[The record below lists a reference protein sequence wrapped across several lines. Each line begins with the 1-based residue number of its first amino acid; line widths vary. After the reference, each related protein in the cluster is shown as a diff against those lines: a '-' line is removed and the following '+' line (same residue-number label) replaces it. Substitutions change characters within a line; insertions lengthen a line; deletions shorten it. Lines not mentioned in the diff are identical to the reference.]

1 MQLQGAGHCAAEARR
16 RVAREEECVRRG
28 SVSGRGPSCVQ
39 VKQARAQMA
48 IVLDDSDSQCSI
60 TYTHEPS
67 GSLPGMK
74 QIIGALAFS
83 SYFFFVM

>member
-1 MQLQGAGHCAAEARR
+1 
-16 RVAREEECVRRG
+16 
-28 SVSGRGPSCVQ
+28 
-39 VKQARAQMA
+39 MA